1 MNLAFLRA
9 FRLRGRAISG
19 AALLLGSLL
28 PWQAAAAANLQD
40 SPSSRR
46 EAPPVL
52 EEPSF
57 YDQWLA
63 WRLSVGVTIASS
75 EVRHRHVTYD
85 KTEEHNFLGN
95 INDMH
100 PKDDLVFG
108 FVARYELFPSL
119 AIEAANDFRADLEAR
134 NKDGESCDG
143 VLELRGWRAQVLLFW
158 PEPSWIVRPYVGA
171 GVEHVDATFQH
182 TNWWHYGWPSPEEYA
197 RYGHGST
204 KPHHGVTR
212 TMIVKKPGYAPTLS
226 AGATIGISRH
236 VQLDAYVR
244 WTDFDDAETVFRRR
258 DPSHSREYTMRT
270 GAFPAEHIVYGI
282 ALKAVF

>member
-28 PWQAAAAANLQD
+28 PWQAATAANLQD

-143 VLELRGWRAQVLLFW
+143 VLELRGWRN
-158 PEPSWIVRPYVGA
+158 RA
-171 GVEHVDATFQH
+171 GLSDPTSAPAS
-182 TNWWHYGWPSPEEYA
+182 NMSM
-197 RYGHGST
+197 RRSST
-204 KPHHGVTR
+204 PTGGTTGGPHRRSMPVMAMVPRSR
-212 TMIVKKPGYAPTLS
+212 T
-226 AGATIGISRH
+226 
-236 VQLDAYVR
+236 
-244 WTDFDDAETVFRRR
+244 
-258 DPSHSREYTMRT
+258 T
-270 GAFPAEHIVYGI
+270 G
-282 ALKAVF
+282 